1 MAKKKRTTSKSKL
14 GVPTNK
20 KLYDSVKREAK
31 RKLKVWPSA
40 YASGYLVKEYKR
52 RGGKYRK
59 PSKK

>member
-1 MAKKKRTTSKSKL
+1 MAKKKGTSSKSKL

-20 KLYDSVKREAK
+20 KLYASVKREAK
-31 RKLKVWPSA
+31 RKYKVWPSA